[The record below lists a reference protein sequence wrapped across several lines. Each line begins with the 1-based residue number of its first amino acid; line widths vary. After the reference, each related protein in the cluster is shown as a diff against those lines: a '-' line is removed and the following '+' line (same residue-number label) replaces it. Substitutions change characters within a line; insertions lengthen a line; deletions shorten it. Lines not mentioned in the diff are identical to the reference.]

1 MNELAAMA
9 SKHLKKGRNVMAKKR
24 LFIIQLITGIVLLTA
39 SLPPAVADDFY
50 QGKTVR
56 IIVGYTPGGFY
67 DIWGRLLARHL
78 GKHIPGH
85 PTFIVL
91 NMPGASSR
99 VAATYVYNIAKPD
112 GLTLGVISNNSFL
125 DQVVGRHEVKFDLA
139 RFNWIGTQTKSPILL
154 YIRADTPYR
163 SIHDIMKAKTPPFC
177 GGGATTDQ
185 TYLMG
190 KLLEETIGAK
200 LKMVMGYRG
209 GAAVDLAM
217 QRGEVMCRATSLS
230 VHFGREPFL
239 TWDKKGFDRHIIQ
252 TGKKRDS
259 RLADVPTIYELMDEA
274 KTSGTSRAI
283 AEIILGGTDFARPFM
298 TSPGVP
304 RDRVRLLREAFAATI
319 KDPEF
324 LDEAEKLRLELNP
337 YLGEELQAQ
346 IEKLLDQPPD
356 LVQRLKLRLK

>member
-1 MNELAAMA
+1 
-9 SKHLKKGRNVMAKKR
+9 MAKKR
-24 LFIIQLITGIVLLTA
+24 LLILWLITGVFLMTIRGPV
-39 SLPPAVADDFY
+39 SADDFY
-50 QGKTVR
+50 KDKTIR
-56 IIVGYTPGGFY
+56 IVVGYPPGGFY
-67 DIWGRLLARHL
+67 DIWARLLARHL

-99 VAATYVYNIAKPD
+99 VAATYVYNIAKAD

-139 RFNWIGTQTKSPILL
+139 RFNWIGAQTKSPILL

-163 SIHDIMKAKTPPFC
+163 SIYDIINAETPPYC

-185 TYLMG
+185 TYLVG

-200 LKMVMGYRG
+200 LEMVMGYPG

-252 TGKKRDS
+252 TGKRRDR
-259 RLADVPTIYELMDEA
+259 RLPDVPTIYELMDEV
-274 KTSGTSRAI
+274 KTSRTSRAI
-283 AEIILGGTDFARPFM
+283 ADIILGGTDFARPFM

-304 RDRVRLLREAFAATI
+304 QDRVKLLREAFADTI
-319 KDPEF
+319 EDPEF
-324 LDEAEKLRLELNP
+324 LEEAEKLRLELNP
-337 YLGEELQAQ
+337 SVGKALQGQ

-356 LVQRLKLRLK
+356 LVQRLKLRLR